1 MARLGGL
8 RQSTWPPPPGTYQH
22 GRRLCGR
29 EDLPPRTTSYTVD
42 TDGKQVLETTVLAG
56 VAFTCSWIEMLTK
69 YSAG

>member
-1 MARLGGL
+1 
-8 RQSTWPPPPGTYQH
+8 
-22 GRRLCGR
+22 
-29 EDLPPRTTSYTVD
+29 VD